1 MMLSHVTIDVF
12 NSGDFCHF
20 EFYFM
25 TKIAIHIVVGAST
38 TFIYLLFCNSCYLIL
53 LSTFI
58 RFLKFSLFF
67 PCKNNH
73 KFPINLSLKASIYS
87 YSTTK
92 EFNAWNEVS
101 HERQEFR
108 RHATFNPSPFYWYI
122 LCRFKFA
129 KWVCVSFFIHM
140 DSHIKTLAY
149 CIRS

>member
-1 MMLSHVTIDVF
+1 MMLSHVTNDVF
-12 NSGDFCHF
+12 NSGDLCHF

-38 TFIYLLFCNSCYLIL
+38 TFIYLVFCNICYLIL

-92 EFNAWNEVS
+92 EFIAWNEVS
-101 HERQEFR
+101 QERQSSEGMPLLT
-108 RHATFNPSPFYWYI
+108 HLLSTDTF
-122 LCRFKFA
+122 
-129 KWVCVSFFIHM
+129 CVGSSWQNGYVFHSSSIW
-140 DSHIKTLAY
+140 IV
-149 CIRS
+149 I